1 MYMYVLGNKSRRA
14 ILRHSPPYKIINI
27 FLFTKKIVTVI
38 AYFQK
43 YNFINLQTHTF
54 QNVIFNFLYF
64 FTNKTLEH
72 VFNFS
77 NN

>member
-1 MYMYVLGNKSRRA
+1 MYLEIRVGEPFFG
-14 ILRHSPPYKIINI
+14 ILHLTKLSTY
-27 FLFTKKIVTVI
+27 FYSQKKIVTVI